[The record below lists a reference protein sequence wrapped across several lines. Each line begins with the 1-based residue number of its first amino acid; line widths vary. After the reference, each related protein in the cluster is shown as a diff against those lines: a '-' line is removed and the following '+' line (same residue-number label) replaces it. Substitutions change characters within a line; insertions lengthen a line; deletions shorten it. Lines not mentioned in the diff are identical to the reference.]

1 LNPDRGRFLWAL
13 RVGIAPVF
21 LDQPADAVTALA
33 WAASALDA
41 QQVKLAL
48 DVGKYE
54 IGSVFSG
61 LLGRTEIAFYHCPKL
76 GWRSRMQM
84 SQLNYLPLATEL
96 FWLLVGLLFMVGLV
110 FVLLQ
115 FLGMLRQAYK
125 SLGVAPHTALL
136 LLAGSLIGSYFDI
149 PLAKLPTEHVTS
161 DRVIE
166 LFGVQFAAPNAVWPG
181 TVLAI
186 NVGGGVIPTLM
197 SIYLLMMR
205 GLWIEGVGAATA
217 VALLMHW
224 LATPVPGSGI
234 TVPVFLPALT
244 AYLIALLLS
253 RQKAAPLAYIGGSLG
268 TLTGA
273 DLTNLDKV
281 SGLDASI
288 VSIGGAGTF
297 DAIFMTSILATF
309 ATIGYQQR
317 TARLH

>member
-1 LNPDRGRFLWAL
+1 M
-13 RVGIAPVF
+13 
-21 LDQPADAVTALA
+21 
-33 WAASALDA
+33 
-41 QQVKLAL
+41 QV
-48 DVGKYE
+48 
-54 IGSVFSG
+54 
-61 LLGRTEIAFYHCPKL
+61 
-76 GWRSRMQM
+76 

-125 SLGVAPHTALL
+125 SLGVGPYTALL

-181 TVLAI
+181 TMLAI
-186 NVGGGVIPTLM
+186 NVGGAVIPTLI

-205 GLWIEGVGAATA
+205 GLWIEGAGATTA

-253 RQKAAPLAYIGGSLG
+253 RQEAAPLAYIGGSLG
-268 TLTGA
+268 TLIGA

-297 DAIFMTSILATF
+297 DAIFMTGILAAF
-309 ATIGYQQR
+309 ATTGYQQR